1 MLGMQEK
8 MPFHNFFSA
17 SSLRKFVK
25 ISWIIGLK
33 GLNNQI
39 EMTVPSPIP
48 PPDIKLVPS
57 IITFMLNTL
66 ALE

>member
-1 MLGMQEK
+1 M
-8 MPFHNFFSA
+8 
-17 SSLRKFVK
+17 K
-25 ISWIIGLK
+25 ISWIMALK

-48 PPDIKLVPS
+48 PPDKKIVPS